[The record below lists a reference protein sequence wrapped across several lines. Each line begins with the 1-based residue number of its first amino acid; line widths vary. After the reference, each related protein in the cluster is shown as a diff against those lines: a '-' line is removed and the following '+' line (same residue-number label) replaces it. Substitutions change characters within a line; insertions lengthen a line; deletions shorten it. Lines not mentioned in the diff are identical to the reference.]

1 MAYFVSLKNQNQAMI
16 YLFRKIRHQLI
27 ANNRFKK
34 YVLYALGEIF
44 LVMIGILLALQFN
57 TWNQE
62 KENNIKEEWYL
73 INIVEDIEYQKK
85 VLKEMK
91 IFSLESIEIGKS
103 ILKQYNTNKSF
114 IDVDSLDKKL
124 NVLMES
130 FIYPNTNNTYTE
142 LVSSGQF
149 DLIKDKDLN
158 LNIISYFSTIEEN
171 HINAETNIMNI
182 FYPEIYPIYNKFSQA
197 ELYEENIN
205 EDESYLLDKD
215 EAITKYIN
223 ELLEKPDSKLLLTNA
238 IRTQISILSDDIVII
253 DDTLEFSIEV
263 IQLIDDYLGLTS
275 EDVNHYD

>member
-1 MAYFVSLKNQNQAMI
+1 MI

-223 ELLEKPDSKLLLTNA
+223 ELLENPSSKLLLTNA